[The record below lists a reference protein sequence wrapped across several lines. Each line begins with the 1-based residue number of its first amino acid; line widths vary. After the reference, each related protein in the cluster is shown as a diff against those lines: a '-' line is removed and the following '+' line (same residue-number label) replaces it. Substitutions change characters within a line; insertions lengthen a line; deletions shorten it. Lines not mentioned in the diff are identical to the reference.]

1 MKPQNIVKRKIFYS
15 TYKPGKKNNNQIN
28 RKQIPSSIRLTKCSP
43 QYGVRKKNHN
53 KLVTLC
59 SQKYFLCHKYLQLL
73 WWKSWM
79 VETGEDVYL
88 KKEKKN

>member
-15 TYKPGKKNNNQIN
+15 TYKPEKKN
-28 RKQIPSSIRLTKCSP
+28 QIPSSIHQTKCSP

-59 SQKYFLCHKYLQLL
+59 IQKYFLCHKYLQLL
-73 WWKSWM
+73 FWKSWM
-79 VETGEDVYL
+79 VETG
-88 KKEKKN
+88 